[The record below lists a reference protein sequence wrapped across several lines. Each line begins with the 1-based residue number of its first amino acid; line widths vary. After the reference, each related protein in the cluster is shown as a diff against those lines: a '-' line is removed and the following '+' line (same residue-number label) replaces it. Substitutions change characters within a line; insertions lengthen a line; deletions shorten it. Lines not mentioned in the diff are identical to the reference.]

1 MELNIIFYISILLAE
16 IIGTIAGFGSSTILL
31 PITLFFFN
39 FQTALAIVSIVH
51 LSGNIGRLFFFKKN
65 INKDLFINFGIPSI
79 ILALI
84 GALLV
89 SQLSQ
94 SIFKFI
100 LGIFLI
106 IFVLLSLL
114 THKIKLKLNKRNA
127 ILGGSLSGFFA
138 GLIGTGG
145 ALRSAFLTSFN
156 LKKTT
161 YIATI
166 SIISLTVDLTRV
178 PIYLFNN
185 FLPHNLYLTI
195 PIMLIIAITGT
206 YIGKK
211 LVLKINQK
219 LFTLIILIL
228 IALAGIKLLIE
239 SLM

>member
-1 MELNIIFYISILLAE
+1 MELNIIFYISIFLAE

-31 PITLFFFN
+31 PIALFFFN
-39 FQTALAIVSIVH
+39 FQTALVIVSIVH
-51 LSGNIGRLFFFKKN
+51 LSGNIGRLLFFKKN
-65 INKDLFINFGIPSI
+65 INKNLFINFGIPSI

-89 SQLSQ
+89 NQLSQ

-145 ALRSAFLTSFN
+145 ALRGAFLTAFD
-156 LKKTT
+156 LKKST

-166 SIISLTVDLTRV
+166 SVISLTVDLTRV
-178 PIYLFNN
+178 PVYLFNN
-185 FLPHNLYLTI
+185 FLPLKLYLFLPLI
-195 PIMLIIAITGT
+195 FIIAFAGT

-211 LVLKINQK
+211 LVFKMNKK
-219 LFTLIILIL
+219 LFTTVVLTLIG
-228 IALAGIKLLIE
+228 LAGIKLLIE
-239 SLM
+239 SVF